1 MAKKKLVLKLG
12 TSTLTQGTK
21 KISAHKIKDIAK
33 QIVSLRKKYDVV
45 VVSSGAIATARQF
58 VQMEGYYKYV
68 GSKQAMAAIGQPKL
82 MKIYDNIFER
92 AGLKIAQCLMTYRDF
107 QDRSSKINTKST
119 IEKLLQHGYVPIVN
133 ENDTV
138 TVEEIIIGDNDKLSA
153 LVATIIDADL
163 LVIESDTNGLYD
175 KNPFLHKNAKLIQRV
190 TSLKDAMVHVED
202 RKSRTSVGGMA
213 SKVEAARI
221 CKRKKIEMWIINGK
235 TDRFLI
241 KALDGRMPFT
251 KFKF

>member
-1 MAKKKLVLKLG
+1 MARLGSNFMAKKKLVLKLG

-138 TVEEIIIGDNDKLSA
+138 TVEEIISG
-153 LVATIIDADL
+153 TT
-163 LVIESDTNGLYD
+163 TN
-175 KNPFLHKNAKLIQRV
+175 
-190 TSLKDAMVHVED
+190 SL
-202 RKSRTSVGGMA
+202 
-213 SKVEAARI
+213 
-221 CKRKKIEMWIINGK
+221 
-235 TDRFLI
+235 
-241 KALDGRMPFT
+241 P
-251 KFKF
+251 